1 MHIDVNNA
9 FLSWM
14 AVWRLKNGYK
24 VDIRERYAVIGGD
37 EDARRGIVTAKSN
50 PCKKRGVVT
59 AETLYSAR
67 KKCPYLEV
75 YKGDFKV
82 FKMYSDMM
90 YNYLLKYSDVIER
103 YSIDECFLDYTSSVN
118 LFGDPIKIAYKIKND
133 IKDLFGFTVNVGIGN
148 NKLEA
153 KMASDFTKPD
163 RVHTLFDN
171 EIKKKM
177 WPLPVEDL
185 FMVGKSA
192 ASRLRDDGI
201 KTIGELAC
209 TNIEILKRK
218 FKSHGVLM
226 WEFANGIDNSKVE
239 AKRDDPKSVSS
250 STVLPYNYSNKKEI
264 EKVLKILSSDVG
276 KKLRTKHL
284 YANSISVWIKYS
296 NFKKVSKQITIDN
309 SINNDKDIYKYA
321 CLLLEKLWDG
331 ENYIRSLCV
340 GVANIS
346 CNHDKQLSLF
356 DNNTSNKQLDLKEDK
371 LQSAI
376 DCIRNKYGDE
386 MIGYADVINKRE
398 NEHHGK

>member
-24 VDIRERYAVIGGD
+24 VDIRQRYAVIGGD
-37 EDARRGIVTAKSN
+37 EDARRGIVTAKSD

-296 NFKKVSKQITIDN
+296 SFKKVSKQITIDN
-309 SINNDKDIYKYA
+309 GINNDKDIYKYA

-356 DNNTSNKQLDLKEDK
+356 DNNTSNKQMDLKEDK

>member
-37 EDARRGIVTAKSN
+37 EDARRGIVTAKSD

-309 SINNDKDIYKYA
+309 GINNDKDIYKYA

-356 DNNTSNKQLDLKEDK
+356 DNNTSNKQMDLKEDK

>member
-37 EDARRGIVTAKSN
+37 EDARRGIVTAKSD

-75 YKGDFKV
+75 YKGDFRV

-309 SINNDKDIYKYA
+309 GINNDKDIYKYA

-356 DNNTSNKQLDLKEDK
+356 DNNTSNKQMDLKEDK

>member
-37 EDARRGIVTAKSN
+37 EDARRGIVTAKSD

-118 LFGDPIKIAYKIKND
+118 LFDDPIKIAYKIKND

-309 SINNDKDIYKYA
+309 GINNDKDIYKYA

-356 DNNTSNKQLDLKEDK
+356 DNNTSNKQMDLKEDK

>member
-24 VDIRERYAVIGGD
+24 VDIRQRYAVIGGD
-37 EDARRGIVTAKSN
+37 EDARRGIVTAKSD
-50 PCKKRGVVT
+50 PCKERGVVT

-226 WEFANGIDNSKVE
+226 WEFANGIDDSKVE

-309 SINNDKDIYKYA
+309 GINNDKDIYKYA

-346 CNHDKQLSLF
+346 YNHDKQLSLF
-356 DNNTSNKQLDLKEDK
+356 DNNTSNKQIDLKEDK

-376 DCIRNKYGDE
+376 DCIRNKYGNE

>member
-37 EDARRGIVTAKSN
+37 EDARRGIVTAKSD

-90 YNYLLKYSDVIER
+90 YNYLLKYSDIIER

-309 SINNDKDIYKYA
+309 GINNDKDIYKYA

-356 DNNTSNKQLDLKEDK
+356 DNNTSNKQMDLKEDK

>member
-37 EDARRGIVTAKSN
+37 EDARRGIVTAKSD

-356 DNNTSNKQLDLKEDK
+356 DNNTSNKQMDLKEDK

>member
-37 EDARRGIVTAKSN
+37 EDARRGIVTAKSD

-309 SINNDKDIYKYA
+309 GISNDKDIYKYA

-356 DNNTSNKQLDLKEDK
+356 DNNTSNKQMDLKEDK

>member
-24 VDIRERYAVIGGD
+24 VDIRQRYAVIGGD
-37 EDARRGIVTAKSN
+37 EDARRGIVTAKSD
-50 PCKKRGVVT
+50 PCKKRGVFT

-226 WEFANGIDNSKVE
+226 WEFANGIDDSKVE

-356 DNNTSNKQLDLKEDK
+356 DNNTSNKQMDLKEDK

>member
-24 VDIRERYAVIGGD
+24 VDIRQRYAVIGGD
-37 EDARRGIVTAKSN
+37 EEARRGIVTAKSD

-309 SINNDKDIYKYA
+309 GINNDKDIYKYA

-356 DNNTSNKQLDLKEDK
+356 DNNTSNKQMDLKEDK

>member
-37 EDARRGIVTAKSN
+37 EDARRGIVTAKSD

-103 YSIDECFLDYTSSVN
+103 YSIDECFLDYTASVN

-309 SINNDKDIYKYA
+309 GINNDKDIYKYA

-356 DNNTSNKQLDLKEDK
+356 DNNTSNKQMDLKEDK

>member
-37 EDARRGIVTAKSN
+37 EDARRGIVTAKSD
-50 PCKKRGVVT
+50 PCKTRGVVT

-296 NFKKVSKQITIDN
+296 SFKKVSKQITIDN

-356 DNNTSNKQLDLKEDK
+356 DNNTSNKQMDLKEDK

>member
-24 VDIRERYAVIGGD
+24 VDIRQRYAVIGGD
-37 EDARRGIVTAKSN
+37 EDARQGIVTAKSD

-103 YSIDECFLDYTSSVN
+103 YSIDECFLDYTASVN

-296 NFKKVSKQITIDN
+296 NFKKVSKQITINN
-309 SINNDKDIYKYA
+309 SVNNDKDIYKYA

-356 DNNTSNKQLDLKEDK
+356 DNNTSNKQMDLKEDK

-376 DCIRNKYGDE
+376 DCIRNKYGNE

>member
-37 EDARRGIVTAKSN
+37 EDARRGIVTAKSD

-82 FKMYSDMM
+82 FKMYSDIM

-103 YSIDECFLDYTSSVN
+103 YSIDECFLDYTASVN

-133 IKDLFGFTVNVGIGN
+133 IKALFGFTVNVGIGN

-226 WEFANGIDNSKVE
+226 WEFANGIDDSKVE

-309 SINNDKDIYKYA
+309 GINNDKDIYKYA

-356 DNNTSNKQLDLKEDK
+356 DNNTSNKQMDLKEDK

>member
-37 EDARRGIVTAKSN
+37 EDARRGIVTAKSD

-103 YSIDECFLDYTSSVN
+103 YSIDECFLDYTASVN

-133 IKDLFGFTVNVGIGN
+133 IKALFGFTVNVGIGN

-226 WEFANGIDNSKVE
+226 WEFANGIDDSKVE

-309 SINNDKDIYKYA
+309 GINNDKDIYKYA

-356 DNNTSNKQLDLKEDK
+356 DNNTSNKQMDLKEDK

>member
-37 EDARRGIVTAKSN
+37 EDARRGIVTAKSD

-226 WEFANGIDNSKVE
+226 WEFANGIDDSKVE

-309 SINNDKDIYKYA
+309 SINTDKDIYKYA

-356 DNNTSNKQLDLKEDK
+356 DNNTSNKQMDLKEDK

>member
-37 EDARRGIVTAKSN
+37 EDARRGIVTAKSD

-82 FKMYSDMM
+82 FKMYSDVM

-103 YSIDECFLDYTSSVN
+103 YSIDECFLDYTASVN

-309 SINNDKDIYKYA
+309 GINNDKDIYKYA

-356 DNNTSNKQLDLKEDK
+356 DNNTANKQMDLKEDK

>member
-37 EDARRGIVTAKSN
+37 EEARRGIVTAKSD

-356 DNNTSNKQLDLKEDK
+356 DNNTSNKQMDLKEDK

>member
-37 EDARRGIVTAKSN
+37 EDARRGIVTAKSD

-239 AKRDDPKSVSS
+239 AKRDNPKSVSS

-276 KKLRTKHL
+276 KKLRTKRL

-296 NFKKVSKQITIDN
+296 SFKKVSKQITIDN
-309 SINNDKDIYKYA
+309 GINNDKDIYKYA

-356 DNNTSNKQLDLKEDK
+356 DNNTSNKQMDLKEDK

-386 MIGYADVINKRE
+386 MIGYADVVNKRE

>member
-37 EDARRGIVTAKSN
+37 EDARRGIVTAKSD

-226 WEFANGIDNSKVE
+226 WEFANGIDDSKVE

-296 NFKKVSKQITIDN
+296 SFKKVSKQITIDN

-356 DNNTSNKQLDLKEDK
+356 DNNTSNKQMDLKEDK

>member
-356 DNNTSNKQLDLKEDK
+356 DNNTSNKQMDLKEDK

>member
-37 EDARRGIVTAKSN
+37 EDARRGIVTAKSD

-218 FKSHGVLM
+218 FKSHGFLM
-226 WEFANGIDNSKVE
+226 WEFANGIDDSKVE

-309 SINNDKDIYKYA
+309 GINNDKDIYKYA

-356 DNNTSNKQLDLKEDK
+356 DNNTSNKQMDLKEDK